1 MKVVTCTNQKGG
13 VAKTTTVLMLA
24 QCLANKGKKVL
35 CIDLDPQDGNLS
47 SRMGADK
54 KEVCGTFEIFDD
66 PETQPDDV
74 LQTIDISDK
83 VSIDVI
89 AASRELQK
97 FSGAQDSVD
106 AYFVLQEFIEKL
118 PEDAYDYVIIDT
130 PPALSNLT
138 INALTATDYVLVPS
152 KAETSSA
159 EGIVELSN
167 TVAKIKSRFN
177 SKIEVLG
184 ILITFYKAN
193 TVVQQECR
201 EGICKIADKIGTD
214 VFKSSIRNSVVI
226 QEAQESLVPVYSYK
240 RTSAATHDCLDFA
253 AEFEKRI
260 KKFEKQKNK

>member
-24 QCLANKGKKVL
+24 QCLANKGKRVL

-54 KEVCGTFEIFDD
+54 EEVCGTFEIFDD
-66 PETQPDDV
+66 PETQPEDV
-74 LQTIDISDK
+74 LQTIDVSDT
-83 VSIDVI
+83 VSVDII

-106 AYFVLQEFIEKL
+106 AYFVLQEFIERL
-118 PEDAYDYVIIDT
+118 GEDSYDYVIIDT

-177 SKIEVLG
+177 AKIEVLG

-201 EGICKIADKIGTD
+201 DGICKIADKIGTD

-226 QEAQESLVPVYSYK
+226 QEAQESFFPVYSYK
-240 RTSAATHDCLDFA
+240 RTTAATQDCLAFA
-253 AEFEKRI
+253 DEFEKRV
-260 KKFEKQKNK
+260 KKFERKKK